1 MTTNTA
7 SFICSYSC
15 RYSPLSCNGSFTVQA
30 ATPEEAKKL
39 ARQHLSENGG
49 LEGIDY
55 SVRKA

>member
-7 SFICSYSC
+7 SFICFYSC
-15 RYSPLSCNGSFTVQA
+15 HYSHSSCNGSFTVQA
-30 ATPEEAKKL
+30 ATPEEARKL
-39 ARQHLSENGG
+39 ARQRLIENGG

>member
-15 RYSPLSCNGSFTVQA
+15 RYSHASCNGSFTVEA
-30 ATPEEAKKL
+30 ATPDEAKKL
-39 ARQHLSENGG
+39 ARQHLIEYGG

-55 SVRKA
+55 SVRRA